1 MLKDVKDNNSM
12 SESPRVINP
21 AALLLRSAMSDFE
34 IPLTKYAVSILGD
47 LEQARDVVQDTFLKL
62 YKQDPEKVRQKVKSW
77 LFTVCRNHCYDLI
90 KRNRK
95 TSNLEEDEISYI
107 ASSEDNP
114 FQVISF
120 LEGREEID
128 EKIKILYSLIEEL
141 PSRQREVMRLKF
153 QANLSYKEIAETIG
167 ISTSNVG
174 FVMHSALKKL
184 REDMKEKFPR
194 KS

>member
-1 MLKDVKDNNSM
+1 MKDVKDNNSM

-62 YKQDPEKVRQKVKSW
+62 YKQDPEKVRKKVKSW

-90 KRNRK
+90 KRNRR
-95 TSNLEEDEISYI
+95 TSNLEEDEISYF
-107 ASSEDNP
+107 ASIDDNP

-167 ISTSNVG
+167 ISSSNVG

>member
-1 MLKDVKDNNSM
+1 MKDVKDNNSM

-21 AALLLRSAMSDFE
+21 AALLLRSAMSEFE

-90 KRNRK
+90 KRNRR

>member
-1 MLKDVKDNNSM
+1 MKDVKDNNSM

-95 TSNLEEDEISYI
+95 TSNLEEDEILYI

-174 FVMHSALKKL
+174 FVLHSALKKL

>member
-1 MLKDVKDNNSM
+1 MKDVKDNNSM

-47 LEQARDVVQDTFLKL
+47 LEQAREVVQDTFLKL

-90 KRNRK
+90 KRNRR

-167 ISTSNVG
+167 ISSSNVG

-184 REDMKEKFPR
+184 REDMKEKFPK

>member
-1 MLKDVKDNNSM
+1 MKDVKDNNSM

-90 KRNRK
+90 KRNRR

>member
-1 MLKDVKDNNSM
+1 MKDVKDNNSM

-167 ISTSNVG
+167 ISISNVG

>member
-1 MLKDVKDNNSM
+1 MKDVKDNNSM

-34 IPLTKYAVSILGD
+34 MPLTKYAVSILGD

-62 YKQDPEKVRQKVKSW
+62 YKQDPEKVRKKVKSW

-90 KRNRK
+90 KRNRR
-95 TSNLEEDEISYI
+95 TSNLEDDEISYI
-107 ASSEDNP
+107 TSNDDNP

-184 REDMKEKFPR
+184 REDMKEKFPK

>member
-1 MLKDVKDNNSM
+1 MKDVKDNNSM
-12 SESPRVINP
+12 SESPRMINP

-34 IPLTKYAVSILGD
+34 IPLTKFAVSILGD

-95 TSNLEEDEISYI
+95 TSNLKEDEISYI

-174 FVMHSALKKL
+174 FVMHTALKKL

>member
-1 MLKDVKDNNSM
+1 MKDVKDNNSM

-62 YKQDPEKVRQKVKSW
+62 YKQDPEKVRKKVKSW

-90 KRNRK
+90 KRNRR

-107 ASSEDNP
+107 TSNDDNP

-128 EKIKILYSLIEEL
+128 EKINILYSLIEEL

-184 REDMKEKFPR
+184 REDMKEKFPK

>member
-1 MLKDVKDNNSM
+1 MKDVKDNNSM

-90 KRNRK
+90 KRNRR
-95 TSNLEEDEISYI
+95 TSNLEEDEISCI

-184 REDMKEKFPR
+184 REDMKEKFPK

>member
-1 MLKDVKDNNSM
+1 MKDVKDNNSM

-62 YKQDPEKVRQKVKSW
+62 YKQDPEKVRKKVKSW

-90 KRNRK
+90 KRNRR

-107 ASSEDNP
+107 ASNDDNP

-128 EKIKILYSLIEEL
+128 EKINILYSLIEEL

-167 ISTSNVG
+167 ISSSNVG

-184 REDMKEKFPR
+184 REDMKEKFPK

>member
-1 MLKDVKDNNSM
+1 MKDVKDNNSM

-62 YKQDPEKVRQKVKSW
+62 YKQDPEKVRKKVKSW

-90 KRNRK
+90 KRNRR
-95 TSNLEEDEISYI
+95 TSNLGEDEISYI
-107 ASSEDNP
+107 ASNDDNP

-120 LEGREEID
+120 FEGREEID
-128 EKIKILYSLIEEL
+128 EKINILYSLIEEL

-184 REDMKEKFPR
+184 RDDMKEKFPK

>member
-1 MLKDVKDNNSM
+1 MKDVKDNNSM

-174 FVMHSALKKL
+174 FVLHSALKKL

>member
-1 MLKDVKDNNSM
+1 LKDVKDNNSM

-95 TSNLEEDEISYI
+95 TSNLEEDEISCI

>member
-1 MLKDVKDNNSM
+1 MKDVKDNNSM

-62 YKQDPEKVRQKVKSW
+62 YKQDPEKVRKKVKSW

-90 KRNRK
+90 KRNRR

-107 ASSEDNP
+107 ASNDDNP

-184 REDMKEKFPR
+184 REDMKEKFPK

>member
-1 MLKDVKDNNSM
+1 MKDVKDNNSM

-90 KRNRK
+90 KRNRR
-95 TSNLEEDEISYI
+95 TSNLGEDEISYI
-107 ASSEDNP
+107 TSNDDNP

-167 ISTSNVG
+167 ISSSNVG

>member
-1 MLKDVKDNNSM
+1 MKDVKDNNSM

-62 YKQDPEKVRQKVKSW
+62 YKQDPEKVRKKVKSW

-90 KRNRK
+90 KRNRR
-95 TSNLEEDEISYI
+95 TSNLGEDEISYI
-107 ASSEDNP
+107 ASNDDNP
-114 FQVISF
+114 IQVISF

-167 ISTSNVG
+167 ISSSNVG
-174 FVMHSALKKL
+174 FVMHSALKNL

>member
-1 MLKDVKDNNSM
+1 MKDVKDNNSM

-34 IPLTKYAVSILGD
+34 IPLTKYAVSILRD

-62 YKQDPEKVRQKVKSW
+62 YKQDPEKVRKKVKSW

-90 KRNRK
+90 KRNRR

-107 ASSEDNP
+107 TSNDDNP

-184 REDMKEKFPR
+184 REDMKEKFPK

>member
-1 MLKDVKDNNSM
+1 MKDVKDNNSM

-62 YKQDPEKVRQKVKSW
+62 YKQDPEKVRKKVKSW

-90 KRNRK
+90 KRNRR
-95 TSNLEEDEISYI
+95 TSNLGEDEISYI
-107 ASSEDNP
+107 ASNDDNP

-120 LEGREEID
+120 FEGREEIN
-128 EKIKILYSLIEEL
+128 EKINILYSLIEEL

-167 ISTSNVG
+167 ISSSNVG

>member
-1 MLKDVKDNNSM
+1 MKDVKDNNSM

-34 IPLTKYAVSILGD
+34 IPLPKYAVSILGD

-62 YKQDPEKVRQKVKSW
+62 YKQDPEKVRKKVKSW

-90 KRNRK
+90 KRNRR

-107 ASSEDNP
+107 TSNDDNP

>member
-1 MLKDVKDNNSM
+1 MKDVKDNNSM

-62 YKQDPEKVRQKVKSW
+62 YKQDPEKVRKKVKSW

-90 KRNRK
+90 KRNRR
-95 TSNLEEDEISYI
+95 TSNLGEDEISYI
-107 ASSEDNP
+107 TSNDDNP

-167 ISTSNVG
+167 ISSSNVG

>member
-1 MLKDVKDNNSM
+1 MKDVKDNNSM

-62 YKQDPEKVRQKVKSW
+62 YKQDPEKVRKKVKSW

-90 KRNRK
+90 KRNRR
-95 TSNLEEDEISYI
+95 TSNLGEDEISYI
-107 ASSEDNP
+107 ASNDDNP

>member
-1 MLKDVKDNNSM
+1 MKDVKDNNSM

-62 YKQDPEKVRQKVKSW
+62 YKQDPEKVRKKVKSW

-90 KRNRK
+90 KRNRR
-95 TSNLEEDEISYI
+95 TSNLGEDEISYI
-107 ASSEDNP
+107 ASNDDNP

-128 EKIKILYSLIEEL
+128 EKINILYSLIEEL

-167 ISTSNVG
+167 ISSSNVG

-184 REDMKEKFPR
+184 REDMKEKFPK

>member
-1 MLKDVKDNNSM
+1 MKDVKDNNSM

-62 YKQDPEKVRQKVKSW
+62 YKQDPEKVRKKVKSW

-90 KRNRK
+90 KRNRR
-95 TSNLEEDEISYI
+95 TSNLGEDEISYI
-107 ASSEDNP
+107 TSNDDNP

-167 ISTSNVG
+167 ISSSNVG

-184 REDMKEKFPR
+184 REDMKEKFPK

>member
-1 MLKDVKDNNSM
+1 MKDVKDNNSM

-62 YKQDPEKVRQKVKSW
+62 YKQDPEKVRKKVKSW

-90 KRNRK
+90 KRNRR
-95 TSNLEEDEISYI
+95 TSNLGEDEISYI
-107 ASSEDNP
+107 ASNDDNP

-120 LEGREEID
+120 FEGREEID
-128 EKIKILYSLIEEL
+128 EKINILYSLIEEL

-167 ISTSNVG
+167 ISSSNVG

-184 REDMKEKFPR
+184 REDMKEKFPK

>member
-1 MLKDVKDNNSM
+1 MKDVKDNNSM

-62 YKQDPEKVRQKVKSW
+62 YKQDPEKVRKKVKSW

-90 KRNRK
+90 KRNRR

-107 ASSEDNP
+107 TSNDDNP

-120 LEGREEID
+120 LEGRKEID

-184 REDMKEKFPR
+184 REDMKEKFPK

>member
-1 MLKDVKDNNSM
+1 LKDVKDNNSM
-12 SESPRVINP
+12 SESPMVINP
-21 AALLLRSAMSDFE
+21 SALLLRSAMSDFE
-34 IPLTKYAVSILGD
+34 IPLTKYALSILGD
-47 LEQARDVVQDTFLKL
+47 LEQAREVVQDTFLKL
-62 YKQDPEKVRQKVKSW
+62 YKQEPEKVRQKVKSW

-184 REDMKEKFPR
+184 REDMKEKFLR

>member
-1 MLKDVKDNNSM
+1 MKDVKDNNSM
-12 SESPRVINP
+12 SESPRIINP

-62 YKQDPEKVRQKVKSW
+62 YKQDPEKVRKKVKSW

-90 KRNRK
+90 KRNRR

-107 ASSEDNP
+107 ASNDDNP

-167 ISTSNVG
+167 ISSSNVG

-184 REDMKEKFPR
+184 REDMKEKFPK

>member
-1 MLKDVKDNNSM
+1 MKDVKDNNSM

-90 KRNRK
+90 KRNRR

-120 LEGREEID
+120 LEGREEIN

>member
-1 MLKDVKDNNSM
+1 MKDVKDNNSM

-34 IPLTKYAVSILGD
+34 MPLPKYAVSILGD

-62 YKQDPEKVRQKVKSW
+62 YKQDPEKVRKKVKSW

-90 KRNRK
+90 KRNRR

-107 ASSEDNP
+107 TSNDDNP

>member
-1 MLKDVKDNNSM
+1 MKDVKDNNSM

-90 KRNRK
+90 KRNRR

-128 EKIKILYSLIEEL
+128 EKINILYSLIEEL

-167 ISTSNVG
+167 ISSSNVG

-184 REDMKEKFPR
+184 REDMKEKFPK

>member
-1 MLKDVKDNNSM
+1 MKDVKDNNSM

-90 KRNRK
+90 KRNRR

-167 ISTSNVG
+167 ISSSNVG

>member
-1 MLKDVKDNNSM
+1 LKDVKDNNSM

-62 YKQDPEKVRQKVKSW
+62 YKQDPEKVRKKVKSW

-90 KRNRK
+90 KRNRR
-95 TSNLEEDEISYI
+95 TSNLGEDEISYI
-107 ASSEDNP
+107 ASNDDNP

-120 LEGREEID
+120 FEGREEIN
-128 EKIKILYSLIEEL
+128 EKINILYSLIEEL

-167 ISTSNVG
+167 ISSSNVG

-184 REDMKEKFPR
+184 REDMKEKFPK

>member
-1 MLKDVKDNNSM
+1 MKDVKDNNSM

-90 KRNRK
+90 KRNRR
-95 TSNLEEDEISYI
+95 TSNLEEDGISYI

>member
-1 MLKDVKDNNSM
+1 M

-90 KRNRK
+90 KRNRR
-95 TSNLEEDEISYI
+95 TSNLEEDGISYI

-141 PSRQREVMRLKF
+141 PCRQREVMRLKF

-174 FVMHSALKKL
+174 FVLHSALKKL

-194 KS
+194 KSQKNGR

>member
-1 MLKDVKDNNSM
+1 MKDVKDNNSM

-34 IPLTKYAVSILGD
+34 IPLTKYAVSIIGD

>member
-1 MLKDVKDNNSM
+1 M

-90 KRNRK
+90 KRNRR
-95 TSNLEEDEISYI
+95 TSNLEEDEIS
-107 ASSEDNP
+107 
-114 FQVISF
+114 
-120 LEGREEID
+120 
-128 EKIKILYSLIEEL
+128 
-141 PSRQREVMRLKF
+141 
-153 QANLSYKEIAETIG
+153 
-167 ISTSNVG
+167 
-174 FVMHSALKKL
+174 
-184 REDMKEKFPR
+184 
-194 KS
+194 

>member
-1 MLKDVKDNNSM
+1 MKDVKDNNSM

-62 YKQDPEKVRQKVKSW
+62 YKQDPEKVRKKVKSW

-90 KRNRK
+90 KRNRR
-95 TSNLEEDEISYI
+95 TSNLVEDEISYI
-107 ASSEDNP
+107 TSNDDNP

-120 LEGREEID
+120 LEGREEIE
-128 EKIKILYSLIEEL
+128 EKINILYSLIEEL

-167 ISTSNVG
+167 ISSSNVG

-184 REDMKEKFPR
+184 REDMKEKFPK

>member
-1 MLKDVKDNNSM
+1 MKDVKDNNSM

-34 IPLTKYAVSILGD
+34 MPLTKYAVSILGD

-62 YKQDPEKVRQKVKSW
+62 YKQDPEKVRKKVKSW

-90 KRNRK
+90 KRNRR

-107 ASSEDNP
+107 ASNDDNP